1 MLKEFFE
8 KLSFKPDPI
17 RLYSAGVSDVGQRRK
32 LNEDNFLIDEKLGL
46 FIVAD
51 GMGGH
56 DAGEVASKLAIETIF
71 NFIKVLQDDAQ
82 NSSSKLKDFDSA
94 LQDAIEEANNQA
106 HCYNVANGLPEGHGM
121 GTTVTGFWLNP
132 KHRSSE
138 KQLHA
143 FNVGDS
149 RTYRFANNK
158 LQQLSVDHSHYQL
171 WLETGQ
177 QGPAPRQNI
186 IYKAIGPW
194 KRIVADQHI
203 YSVSAGDIFLLCS
216 DGLSDMLND
225 AEIETILQDH
235 RDQSLNNQAQALID
249 AANEAG
255 GKDNITV
262 ILVKPV

>member
-1 MLKEFFE
+1 MLKQFFD
-8 KLSFKPDPI
+8 KLTHKPDPV
-17 RLYSAGVSDVGQRRK
+17 RMYAAGISDVGRRRK

-71 NFIKVLQDDAQ
+71 NHIKKMLNEQQEAGPTRF
-82 NSSSKLKDFDSA
+82 SSV

-106 HCYNVANGLPEGHGM
+106 HCYNIARGLTEGRGM
-121 GTTVTGFWLNP
+121 GTTVTGFWIDAYHKNS
-132 KHRSSE
+132 K

-149 RTYRFANNK
+149 RTYRFADNT
-158 LQQLSVDHSHYQL
+158 LQQLSTDHSHYQL
-171 WLETGQ
+171 WLDTGRE
-177 QGPAPRQNI
+177 GKSPKHNI

-194 KRIVADQHI
+194 RRIVAEQQTIELHKRDL
-203 YSVSAGDIFLLCS
+203 FLLCS
-216 DGLSDMLND
+216 DGLCDMLSNS
-225 AEIETILQDH
+225 EIETILKKNKS
-235 RDQSLNNQAQALID
+235 RPLNTTAQALID

-255 GKDNITV
+255 GKDNVTV
-262 ILVKPV
+262 VLVKPEI

>member
-1 MLKEFFE
+1 MLKQFFD
-8 KLSFKPDPI
+8 KLTHKPDPV
-17 RLYSAGVSDVGQRRK
+17 RMYSAGISDVGRRRK

-71 NFIKVLQDDAQ
+71 NHIKKMLNEQQEAGPTRF
-82 NSSSKLKDFDSA
+82 SSV

-106 HCYNVANGLPEGHGM
+106 HCYNIAKGLTEGRGM
-121 GTTVTGFWLNP
+121 GTTVTGFWIDAYH
-132 KHRSSE
+132 KKAK

-149 RTYRFANNK
+149 RTYRFADNT
-158 LQQLSVDHSHYQL
+158 LQQLSTDHSHYQL
-171 WLETGQ
+171 WLDTGRE
-177 QGPAPRQNI
+177 GTAPKHNI

-194 KRIVADQHI
+194 QRIVAEQQTIKLHKREL
-203 YSVSAGDIFLLCS
+203 FLLCS
-216 DGLSDMLND
+216 DGLCDMLSH
-225 AEIETILQDH
+225 AEIEAILKENKS
-235 RDQSLNNQAQALID
+235 RPLNTAAQALID

-255 GKDNITV
+255 GKDNVTV
-262 ILVKPV
+262 VLVKPEI